1 MNSRSRIL
9 IAAIAL
15 TLTGT
20 AVWFLCRR
28 HEPRLPSKAP
38 QTAAASKP
46 ASPVAAPAAAPAQ
59 PPAPIPPQQADEV
72 AATARMYLAH
82 APLRTPEVSDPD
94 SAANR
99 QILQTMV
106 GKALGKLPPPAPK
119 VPSTP

>member
-15 TLTGT
+15 SLTAT

-94 SAANR
+94 SAANKKV
-99 QILQTMV
+99 LQTMV
-106 GKALGKLPPPAPK
+106 LKALAQPARPAPSAPVK
-119 VPSTP
+119 H